1 MDVNWEKLAQIGEL
15 QEYFE
20 ADYDGFKQ
28 RIEQRIHELNTLDPQ
43 ELDKMAVIRVLEVT
57 NGCIQWAFRRQDEQC
72 LSVEQTRECMHVVIG
87 FIKEK
92 RIDLPNGETI
102 GFTPEVEDL
111 LGEIRELYQ
120 TAFKKNDAAAQ
131 REFYAYSAAQF
142 IAFGQDRMYRAM
154 DLVEQSFQPLF
165 SAYYLQ
171 RGRRYIAPYLE
182 AASA

>member
-1 MDVNWEKLAQIGEL
+1 MDVNWEKLAQIREL

-20 ADYDGFKQ
+20 ADYDDFKE
-28 RIEQRIHELNTLDPQ
+28 RIEQRIEELAALDPQ

-72 LSVEQTRECMHVVIG
+72 LSIEQTRECMQVVIG

-102 GFTPEVEDL
+102 RFTPEVEEL
-111 LGEIRELYQ
+111 LGQIRDLYQ
-120 TAFKKNDAAAQ
+120 QAFKKNVDTAQ

-142 IAFGQDRMYRAM
+142 LAFGQQRMQRAM
-154 DLVEQSFQPLF
+154 DLVQQQFEPLF
-165 SAYYLQ
+165 SDYYLQ
-171 RGRRYIAPYLE
+171 RGRRYIAPYVE
-182 AASA
+182 AAPA